1 MTLFAAV
8 LMLLGVQSA
17 NAFKLTCV
25 SGSDFGGNEGCQK
38 LFDGTQNTK
47 WGTWDGWYGNTVHA
61 IFKTSLPI
69 AATTYELVIA
79 NDTPGSPGRNWKK
92 WSIYAANFASDA
104 EATKD
109 AAGWVLIDQ
118 KDETLEIGKEN
129 DSFVVNSLTLSNP
142 QTTAYAYYKIV
153 VDELVGGWGEYC
165 QMDEFRFKDYTIDT
179 SSASSYLNFDY
190 KNGVDADL
198 QSAYSDKLTIL
209 SAAIAENDPDK
220 IVPAV
225 EEIIPIYNEINTLR
239 KGGFVALNWTSS
251 WSDAPGSNIIDGD
264 NETKWGGNFPD
275 GEGKE
280 HVQYV
285 IFRTPA
291 QQPYFYKL
299 VTGGDTERW
308 NTRNWKTWKVFGGNF
323 ESEADAKRD
332 AITWV
337 LLDERTDISTDLLPN
352 KNNFPATLNFTK
364 GVSEKYSY
372 YKIEVTASGGSQQQM
387 SEIYLCTQEDFEGIR
402 TPLVE
407 GYAEFAA
414 SLDKLVVESDVE
426 SAKTTFAEKYAKLKT
441 TTDADQLSLLNNE
454 LVALKESIEQSADF
468 VGGGYR
474 PLSGN
479 TAWGNNE
486 NYTKLIDGDYKTKW
500 GGDMPEGGS
509 YVIFKAYEAKAFN
522 QYMLITGNDTKNSS
536 GRNWKTW
543 KIWGA
548 NIKGDMDEMATRDF
562 GSWTLI
568 DQKENIG
575 NDRLP
580 AANFAPAYFSISKE
594 WEQGYKYF
602 MIEVEAAADGGSI
615 QMSEFKFLSDEEYTT
630 IRQEYVDS
638 LTKVSMALADLG
650 EGIELPDDV
659 KQKLIAQFT
668 ETIGAKITA
677 VATATADN
685 LLPNF
690 NEAINYITVE
700 VPAIIAANT
709 MAQVDGVYQI
719 SAAPQLANFASIVN
733 GGATDAKAVLTTDID
748 LAQVITNEAWTS
760 IGNSGKPF
768 KGTFDGQGHTI
779 KNITYTATGQY
790 NGLFGKLT
798 TGAVVKNF
806 TAEGTM
812 TVSTGIKDRAVA
824 LIALTEGDDIL
835 ISNINSK
842 MNYNNQLAG
851 SQVGGVLGGANS
863 GHAVVDRCTYSGRL
877 DGNDGGGNGNYGGLV
892 GYALNN
898 GGCYLTISNCLFDG
912 ELVNTAATPGK
923 CTFGGIVGYAGANPT
938 VAIKNCL
945 SIGTVKSAV
954 AGQFFGAV
962 KGSKCSVK
970 DSYYMGTTVNGLVQN
985 TPSIAATEVTADQ
998 LASNEVV
1005 LKLGVAF
1012 RQDVGKDAY
1021 PTLDATKAVVIEI
1034 SEAGYATLFID
1045 NADLTI
1051 PEGVTASTGLIM
1063 GDFLKLNPIDGKIA
1077 AGEAVV
1083 LKGDAG
1089 VYSFAPTTDAVKAE
1103 SNDLKGAATDVEAAG
1118 KFVLAKPEGKAA
1130 GFYKAS
1136 EGTIKA
1142 GKAYIALDANTGP
1155 LVKAFLFEGEDAT
1168 GINDLKDAKDLNN
1181 AVIYN
1186 VAGQRVNKLQ
1196 KGINI
1201 VNGKK
1206 VLY

>member
-1 MTLFAAV
+1 MKGHKLMTLFAAV

-25 SGSDFGGNEGCQK
+25 SGSDFGGDEGCQK
-38 LFDGTQNTK
+38 LFDGTQDTK

-118 KDETLEIGKEN
+118 KDETLEIGKEDN
-129 DSFVVNSLTLSNP
+129 SFVVNSLTLSNP

-179 SSASSYLNFDY
+179 SSASSYLDFDY

-239 KGGFVALNWTSS
+239 KGGFIALNWTSS
-251 WSDAPGSNIIDGD
+251 WGDAPGSNIIDGD
-264 NETKWGGNFPD
+264 DETKWGGNFPD
-275 GEGKE
+275 GEGTE

-337 LLDERTDISTDLLPN
+337 LLDERTDISTELLPN

-387 SEIYLCTQEDFEGIR
+387 SEIYLCTQEDFESIR

-468 VGGGYR
+468 VEGGYR

-486 NYTKLIDGDYKTKW
+486 NHTKLIDGDYKTKW

-548 NIKGDMDEMATRDF
+548 NIKGEMDEMATRDF

-638 LTKVSMALADLG
+638 LTKISMALADLG
-650 EGIELPDDV
+650 EGIELPDVV
-659 KQKLIAQFT
+659 KQKLIAQLT

-690 NEAINYITVE
+690 NEAINYIIVE

-719 SAAPQLANFASIVN
+719 SAAPQLVNFASIVN
-733 GGATDAKAVLTTDID
+733 GGATDAKAVLTKDID
-748 LAQVITNEAWTS
+748 MTGVAWTP
-760 IGNSGKPF
+760 IGNSKKPYT
-768 KGTFDGQGHTI
+768 GIFDGAGFTI
-779 KNITYTATGQY
+779 SKFSLATTAADA
-790 NGLFGKLT
+790 GLFGAIAN
-798 TGAVVKNF
+798 GAIVKNF
-806 TAEGTM
+806 T
-812 TVSTGIKDRAVA
+812 I
-824 LIALTEGDDIL
+824 EGDIDSKHQFVGL
-835 ISNINSK
+835 VGSTRGGTTYISNINCK
-842 MNYNNQLAG
+842 LNIVCNQSRQAG
-851 SQVGGVLGGANS
+851 ILGSNQGGGTVNI
-863 GHAVVDRCTYSGRL
+863 DRCTYSGTITPT
-877 DGNDGGGNGNYGGLV
+877 GGNIGGFV
-892 GYALNN
+892 GLALNN
-898 GGCYLTISNCLFDG
+898 ANAFINITNCLFDG
-912 ELVNTAATPGK
+912 TIGDGTTSGD
-923 CTFGGIVGYAGANPT
+923 FGGIVGYCNGGKVT
-938 VAIKNCL
+938 IKNCL
-945 SIGTVKSAV
+945 SIGTIKASKGE
-954 AGQFFGAV
+954 GQFFGTLNGSNTSYAGNNFYLNGST
-962 KGSKCSVK
+962 KGGGSGSE
-970 DSYYMGTTVNGLVQN
+970 NGI
-985 TPSIAATEVTADQ
+985 TPEKVTADQ

-1021 PTLDATKAVVIEI
+1021 PTLDATKPVVIEI

-1089 VYSFAPTTDAVKAE
+1089 VYSFAPTTGAVKAE
-1103 SNDLKGAATDVEAAG
+1103 NNDLKGAATDVEAAG